1 MAVKNKPKVSTAW
14 LVGKRT
20 KMICTVG
27 PASDNPETMKELVLN
42 GMTCVRANFSHG
54 THEEQ
59 ANKFKVAREI
69 SEEIGVPISLMLD
82 TKGPEIRIGKM
93 KDDAQLIS
101 SGNRFTIHC
110 NPEEHTQMIGT
121 ATDVSVSYRMDHDV
135 EVGDRV
141 LFDDGKLVTK
151 IVELDRNKGLIVV
164 EAQNTH
170 KLKTNKR
177 INLPGVDFS
186 LPFLSEKD
194 INDIEFGIKQKINY
208 IAASFVNNAQN
219 IQQIR
224 AILHKHKADYI
235 KVIAKIES
243 QAGIDAIDDIIEAAD
258 GIMIARGDLGLEI
271 PYYDVPYYQRQII
284 EKCRKAGKISIVAT
298 QMLDSMERV
307 PQPTRA
313 EVSDVYWATEL
324 GADCTMLSGESA
336 SGDFPVKSVDV
347 MANINRRAEREKYLS
362 EQYLRDIEAFYE
374 ASPKD
379 ERHTIAFNLAK
390 RTASGEYKYAVVCS
404 ETGQLLNTI
413 AQYRP
418 NCSVIGVV
426 NKKEMIAQFG
436 ISYSIFP
443 CMNSLEIYDE
453 IRNDYTK
460 SFLALNNYECK
471 KGAKYLFVRRTK
483 TVEGIV
489 E

>member
-1 MAVKNKPKVSTAW
+1 MAKTKVSTAW

-27 PASDNPETMKELVLN
+27 PASDKPKIMKDLVLN

-59 ANKFKVAREI
+59 AAKFKVAKEI

-93 KDDAQLIS
+93 KDDVQEVTAGSKL
-101 SGNRFTIHC
+101 TIHC
-110 NPEEHTQMIGT
+110 KEDEHKSMLGT
-121 ATDVSVSYRMDHDV
+121 STDVTVSYRMDQDV

-151 IVELDRNKGLIVV
+151 ITDLDRTKGLIIV
-164 EAQNTH
+164 EALNSH
-170 KLKTNKR
+170 ELKTNKR

-194 INDIEFGIKQKINY
+194 IKDIEFGIKQGINY
-208 IAASFVNNAQN
+208 IAASFVNNADN
-219 IQQIR
+219 IKQIR
-224 AILHKHKADYI
+224 EILHKHKADYI

-243 QAGIDAIDDIIEAAD
+243 QAGIDAIDDIIAAAD

-271 PYYDVPYYQRQII
+271 AYYDVPYFQRQII

-324 GADCTMLSGESA
+324 GADCTMLSGETA
-336 SGDFPVKSVDV
+336 SGDFPVRATDV

-374 ASPKD
+374 SSPKD
-379 ERHTIAFNLAK
+379 ERHTIAYNLAK

-418 NCSVIGVV
+418 NCSIIGVV
-426 NKKEMIAQFG
+426 HKKEMIAQFG
-436 ISYSIFP
+436 ISYAIFP

-460 SFLALNNYECK
+460 SYLALNNYECK

>member
-1 MAVKNKPKVSTAW
+1 MAECKVKPSTAW
-14 LVGKRT
+14 LVGKHT
-20 KMICTVG
+20 KMICTIG
-27 PASDNPETMKELVLN
+27 PASDNPQTMRELILN

-59 ANKFKVAREI
+59 GRKFKVAKQI
-69 SEEIGVPISLMLD
+69 SEELQIPISLMLD

-93 KDDAQLIS
+93 KDGAQEIAAHS
-101 SGNRFTIHC
+101 KFTIHC
-110 NPEEHTQMIGT
+110 DPEKFQTMEGT
-121 ATDVSVSYRMDHDV
+121 SKDVTVSYRMDKDV
-135 EVGDRV
+135 EIGDKV

-164 EAQNTH
+164 EAANSL

-177 INLPGVDFS
+177 INLPGVEFS

-194 INDIEFGIKQKINY
+194 IKDIEFGIKQGINY
-208 IAASFVNNAQN
+208 IAASFVNNADN
-219 IQQIR
+219 VNQIR
-224 AILHKHKADYI
+224 EILKKHKSEHI
-235 KVIAKIES
+235 KIIAKIES
-243 QAGIDAIDDIIEAAD
+243 QAGIDAIDSIIEAAD
-258 GIMIARGDLGLEI
+258 GIMVARGDLGLEI
-271 PYYDVPYYQRQII
+271 PYYDVPYHQKRII

-313 EVSDVYWATEL
+313 EVTDVYWATEL

-336 SGDFPVKSVDV
+336 SGDFPAKAVDV
-347 MANINRRAEREKYLS
+347 MANINRRAEAEKYLS
-362 EQYLRDIEAFYE
+362 NEYLEEIDAFYQ

-379 ERHTIAFNLAK
+379 ERHTIAYNLAK
-390 RTASGEYKYAVVCS
+390 KTASGDYKYAVVCS
-404 ETGQLLNTI
+404 ETGELLKTI

-418 NCSVIGVV
+418 NCTILGVV
-426 NKKEMIAQFG
+426 HKKEMIQEFG
-436 ISYSIFP
+436 ISYSIFT

-453 IRNDYTK
+453 IRSDYTK
-460 SFLALNNYECK
+460 SHLALNCYETK
-471 KGAKYLFVRRTK
+471 KGARYLFVRRTK